1 MATGQWP
8 SMMDLANRLDPYGKI
23 DYIAEMLS
31 QSNDLWD
38 DVPYVEANEIGG
50 HRFTFRTSIPAGSW
64 RGYNIGVPYS
74 KSTTGQATVSIGS
87 LEDYSQIDRMLAEDS
102 GDIDKFRESED
113 AAFLE
118 GMGQTMAQTVFYGN
132 TVVVPQQFMG
142 LSGFYNTVST
152 ANAQN
157 AANVIDG
164 GGTGSSNA
172 SIWLLCWG
180 ERTIYMVY
188 PRGSKAGLAM
198 EDKAD
203 TVPGFDSVGNRFEA
217 YTSWF
222 RQQAGL
228 VPQDWRQAA
237 RVANIDVT
245 NAGLAGPNALDI
257 FATLAEVMY
266 LPPALGKRQ
275 SGITRTDAPDEAV
288 PGIRPVF
295 YVNRT
300 VRHWMDVQMIRNR
313 QVLLRLEDYA
323 GRPCDGFREVPIK
336 IVDQL
341 LTTEARVV

>member
-1 MATGQWP
+1 MATGQWL
-8 SMMDLANRLDPYGKI
+8 SMMDLARRMDPYGKI

-31 QSNDLWD
+31 QCNDLWD
-38 DVPYVEANEIGG
+38 DVPWIEANEIGG
-50 HRFTFRTSIPAGSW
+50 HKFTFRTSIPAGSW
-64 RGYNIGVPYS
+64 RAYLQGVPYS
-74 KSTTGQATVSIGS
+74 KSTTAQATVSIGS
-87 LEDYSQIDRMLAEDS
+87 LEDYSQIDRMQAEDS
-102 GDIDKFRESED
+102 GDVERYRESED

-118 GMGQTMAQTVFYGN
+118 GMSQTLAQTVFYGN
-132 TVVVPQQFMG
+132 TVSNPAQFMG
-142 LSGFYNTVST
+142 YSSFYNTVST
-152 ANAQN
+152 ASAQN

-164 GGTGSSNA
+164 GGTASANA
-172 SIWLLCWG
+172 SIWLICWG
-180 ERTIYMVY
+180 ERTQFMLY

-203 TVPGFDSVGNRFEA
+203 TVPGFDSLGNRFEA

-228 VPQDWRQAA
+228 CPQDWRQAA

-245 NAGLAGPNALDI
+245 SAGLAGPNALDI
-257 FATLAEVMY
+257 FATLAQVMY

-275 SGITRTDAPDEAV
+275 SGITRSDAPDESN

-313 QVLLRLEDYA
+313 QVMLRLDDYA
-323 GRPCDGFREVPIK
+323 GRPCDGYRDVPIK